1 MDYSDLA
8 DSYGK
13 LESTTKKLQK
23 RDILSEFYSKTTKD
37 ELYDTVLLS
46 LGQVF
51 PSGQENLGVASEL
64 MKKIII
70 NVTGASEKEL
80 DAVFRETGDLGLTSE
95 QLMKSRKQNT
105 LGHRNLTAR
114 KVVENI
120 KKLPG
125 MQGKGSREKKIALI
139 SELLSAAS
147 PKEARYIVRTVL
159 GEMRVGVAAGTV
171 RDAIAKAF
179 SRDPKEVEHL
189 FDVTGDF
196 GRVAAMAAEG
206 KTAKMEVFVP
216 VRMMLAER
224 AADLKTALEKFES
237 SAVETKYDGFRI
249 QIHKKNSDVKIFSR
263 NLEEVSR
270 QFPEIVARAR
280 ESMRAKQSIA
290 EGEVVA
296 ISKEGNPL
304 PFQMLS
310 RRIQRKHSIDE
321 MVREIPVHVRMFDI
335 IYLDGENLMRSPL
348 KERWMKLKETVKPLA
363 GFGFAEHLETTDYE
377 EANAFYQKALSAGQ
391 EGVMVKNIEAP
402 YQPGKRVGYWLKV
415 KEIMETLDCIIT
427 KAIVGEGK
435 RSAWY
440 GSFLLSVW
448 DEKKEKLVE
457 IGKMASGTTE
467 EELEKLTQMLKK
479 AVIREQDRI
488 AEVSPEIV
496 VEVAYEEIQKSP
508 TYGSGMALRFPRLK
522 RIRYDKGPA
531 DADNIKRVKKLFE
544 MQSIEKSKQG
554 DAEPV

>member
-1 MDYSDLA
+1 MDYSELA
-8 DSYGK
+8 DCYEK

-23 RDILSEFYSKTTKD
+23 RDILNEFYFRTPKN
-37 ELYDTVLLS
+37 ELYDIVLLS

-51 PSGQENLGVASEL
+51 PSGQENLGIASEL

-70 NVTGASEKEL
+70 NVTGAAEKEF
-80 DAVFRETGDLGLTSE
+80 DAAFRETGDPGLAAE
-95 QLMKSRKQNT
+95 RLMKSRKQNT
-105 LGHRNLTAR
+105 LGRRKLTTR
-114 KVVENI
+114 KVVENT
-120 KKLPG
+120 KKLPE

-179 SRDPKEVEHL
+179 SREPRDIEHL

-196 GRVAAMAAEG
+196 GRVATMAAEG

-224 AADLKTALEKFES
+224 APDLKAALEKFGMAA
-237 SAVETKYDGFRI
+237 AVETKYDGFRI
-249 QIHKKNSDVKIFSR
+249 QAHKKNSDIKIFSR

-270 QFPEIVARAR
+270 QFPDIVAHAR
-280 ESMRAKQSIA
+280 ECMRAKQCIA

-296 ISKEGNPL
+296 IDRKGNPL

-321 MVREIPVHVRMFDI
+321 MVRQIPVQVRMFDI
-335 IYLDGENLMRSPL
+335 IYLEGENLMKSPL
-348 KERWMKLKETVKPLA
+348 KERWSRLKETVKPA
-363 GFGFAEHLETTDYE
+363 GGFGLAEHLETADYK
-377 EANAFYQKALSAGQ
+377 EANAFYQKALDAGQ
-391 EGVMVKNIEAP
+391 EGVMVKNLDAP

-427 KAIVGEGK
+427 KAVAGEGK
-435 RSAWY
+435 RSAWF

-488 AEVSPEIV
+488 AEVMPEIV

-508 TYGSGMALRFPRLK
+508 TYDSGMALRFPRLK

-531 DADNIKRVKKLFE
+531 DADNIKRVKKLFA
-544 MQSIEKSKQG
+544 MQAIGKSKQ
-554 DAEPV
+554 